1 MRFDKTA
8 HQLGLFPV
16 QTLNVCVCV
25 CVCVCVYILHAHCV
39 SVIVLDDCYV
49 LAGSSAALRISTD
62 QSSPTADAQ
71 HIPGCIHI

>member
-16 QTLNVCVCV
+16 QTLNGCVCV
-25 CVCVCVYILHAHCV
+25 CTFYMRIV

-71 HIPGCIHI
+71 HIPGCIHV